1 MTTQAQEKSV
11 VMVSRANLLKML
23 LTTKGATM
31 VSVMTSTDPGKSA
44 KHKGIV
50 EKHSYINGCLNA
62 KYENSVNRQ
71 QGREGGEM
79 DFVAKPRKWG
89 VRIPKTPVV
98 HHINKAQEEKHYL
111 TIHVHKV
118 YGTKYL
124 VSGLE
129 VDRETVE
136 QHLKPHRSQ
145 KTEQNVEK
153 EIIPRDYDLANVKVL
168 TMKGTRYVIV

>member
-1 MTTQAQEKSV
+1 MTTAEKTV
-11 VMVSRANLLKML
+11 VMISKANLLKML
-23 LTTKGATM
+23 VETTGATM
-31 VSVMTSTDPGKSA
+31 VSVMTDTDPGKSA
-44 KHKGIV
+44 KHKGILR
-50 EKHSYINGCLNA
+50 KHSYINGCICG
-62 KYENSVNRQ
+62 KYENAVNNQ
-71 QGREGGEM
+71 QKREGGEG
-79 DFVAKPRKWG
+79 DFVTSPRKWG
-89 VRIPKTPVV
+89 TRLGKSPVV